1 MASYLSRRMD
11 CRIQYCS
18 VFFIAGIISGCGLTR
33 PVPLPSVAEA
43 VSGGDAVQLATQ
55 AKTVSLVALAPHA
68 VDLSQPLSDMDI
80 ALLAVVGNRDLRA
93 MRARQGVADAQVFS
107 AGLLP
112 DLQISAS
119 LDRPLQAGFVTA
131 WSAALGFDLAALF
144 GLKSAR
150 DEASFAARQVHYE
163 IAWQEWV
170 MANQARTLTR
180 QYGYLRAERDL
191 ANAAAEVAEKRE
203 ARMAK
208 SIARHDARLDDAALA
223 QIAAL
228 DARDREKSLSRQIIA
243 ARLNIL
249 ALLGL
254 PPGFDIQIAT
264 PTSLRP
270 LDAVASATQLL
281 ESAVAE
287 RLDFLGLRA
296 GYASNAAALRHARWG
311 AFPFPTL
318 GITRARDNSN
328 VKSRG
333 FSLGLSL
340 PLWNRN
346 RGAVRIAAATRAQLR
361 EEYSARLFQASVDL
375 GTLLADLRAIVDERG
390 ALDARLPR
398 LAQDVATLAQAVDRG
413 DLPYLSYETVRAGL
427 LDKQIVQLGLAQAE
441 AEDEVALETATGKLL
456 WKD

>member
-1 MASYLSRRMD
+1 MD
-11 CRIQYCS
+11 CRIRNFS
-18 VFFIAGIISGCGLTR
+18 AFMMAGAVSACGLTR
-33 PVPLPSVAEA
+33 PVPLPTVAQA
-43 VSGGDAVQLATQ
+43 MGGADAVQLATQ
-55 AKTVSLVALAPHA
+55 AKEVSLPALAPHA

-93 MRARQGVADAQVFS
+93 MRARQQVADAQVFS

-119 LDRPLQAGFVTA
+119 LDRPLQAGFVSA
-131 WSAALGFDLAALF
+131 WSAGLGFDLAALF

-150 DEASFAARQVHYE
+150 EGARFAARQVHYD

-170 MANQARTLTR
+170 TANQARTLAR
-180 QYGYLRAERDL
+180 QYGYMQAERDL
-191 ANAAAEVAEKRE
+191 ANAAAEPAEKRE
-203 ARMAK
+203 ARMAI
-208 SIARHDARLDDAALA
+208 STARHDARLDDAALA

-228 DARDREKSLSRQIIA
+228 DARDREKSLSRQITA
-243 ARLNIL
+243 ARLKIL
-249 ALLGL
+249 AILGL
-254 PPGFDIQIAT
+254 PPEFDIQIAK
-264 PTSLRP
+264 PKSLAP
-270 LDAVASATQLL
+270 LDTATSSTQLL

-287 RLDFLGLRA
+287 RSDFLGLRA
-296 GYASNAAALRHARWG
+296 GYESNSAALRHARW
-311 AFPFPTL
+311 AQFPFPTL

-333 FSLGLSL
+333 FTLGLSL

-361 EEYSARLFQASVDL
+361 EEYSARLFQTSVDL
-375 GTLLADLRAIVDERG
+375 GSLLADLRAIADERA

-398 LAQDVATLAQAVDRG
+398 LAQDVATLAQAVDHG
-413 DLPYLSYETVRAGL
+413 NLPYLSYETVRAIL
-427 LDKQIVQLGLAQAE
+427 LDKQLVQLALAQAE